1 MTSEYS
7 SNVVE
12 TNEFEPSVFSPRP
25 NPKIVMVM
33 LLVSDLNLLE
43 LVEPA
48 SILVTKDPPVCCKV
62 LPRLELL
69 SLLVDL
75 KEKIAVSS

>member
-1 MTSEYS
+1 M
-7 SNVVE
+7 E
-12 TNEFEPSVFSPRP
+12 TNELEPSEFIPRP
-25 NPKIVMVM
+25 YPKMVM
-33 LLVSDLNLLE
+33 LKLLVSDLNLLE

-75 KEKIAVSS
+75 KEKIAVSF